1 MSASDVNLFSVDI
14 KFKDVIRHF
23 RKMNREQIADD
34 IEKTLDD
41 LENLELD
48 GDSFG
53 SLLVRTAF
61 NAREKRR
68 AETAEFGKL
77 GGRPK
82 KSKSKSTE
90 VVPVNGSKRNDQ
102 LIWGR
107 FENVYLSQ
115 DEFNTLA
122 KDFGN
127 LNFLKDTI
135 EAFSASLADGHTT
148 SNNHFATLTRWIA
161 ARKRWKED
169 NKPHY
174 ESVNEHNRRVVE
186 QSKRETQLLNELGF
200 LK

>member
-1 MSASDVNLFSVDI
+1 MSVAEWGEWSLKALTDILASCVGDDVDPV
-14 KFKDVIRHF
+14 V
-23 RKMNREQIADD
+23 RE
-34 IEKTLDD
+34 TFNHS
-41 LENLELD
+41 LERMVSTQERR
-48 GDSFG
+48 S
-53 SLLVRTAF
+53 
-61 NAREKRR
+61 REYQAQKN
-68 AETAEFGKL
+68 
-77 GGRPK
+77 
-82 KSKSKSTE
+82 KSSSSTE

-122 KDFGN
+122 QDFGN

-161 ARKRWKED
+161 ARKRWNEEEEK
-169 NKPHY
+169 KPHY
-174 ESVNEHNRRVVE
+174 ESVSEHNRRVLE
-186 QSKRETQLLNELGF
+186 QSKRETQLLKEQGF